1 MTNRTVLRLAGLAAA
16 IAAAPGA
23 IAAQQLAGGVIVT
36 PYMGVYVPTTD
47 IAKAGVSAGGV
58 TLNASIKHQ
67 TALVSG
73 LNVSYWL
80 TDRLGLE
87 GGAAYT
93 KSGIGGKIVA
103 QDASGTSTDI
113 GSQYAHVWLGTAK
126 LMIQLLPQ
134 TSDFNL
140 RFGFGPAIISR
151 AGSAYASDAEGKITG
166 KTDLGAAMS
175 LCSRIPVASNI
186 AVRLRAE
193 DYLYQGKLGF
203 KSSVNSADNFGFDSR
218 FQHDLVFTAGLQLF
232 LNR

>member
-1 MTNRTVLRLAGLAAA
+1 MTHRTVLRLAGLAAA
-16 IAAAPGA
+16 FAAAPGA
-23 IAAQQLAGGVIVT
+23 IAAQQLAGGVVVT

-47 IAKAGVSAGGV
+47 IAKAGANAGGAS
-58 TLNASIKHQ
+58 LNASIKHQ

-73 LNVSYWL
+73 VNVSYWL
-80 TDRLGLE
+80 TDRFGIE

-93 KSGIGGKIVA
+93 KSGISGKMVA
-103 QDASGTSTDI
+103 EDASGVATEI

-126 LMIQLLPQ
+126 VMVQLLPQ

-151 AGSAYASDAEGKITG
+151 AGSAYASDAEGKVTG

-175 LCSRIPVASNI
+175 LCTRVPVASNVAI
-186 AVRLRAE
+186 RLRAE
-193 DYLYQGKLGF
+193 DYMYQGKIGF
-203 KSSVNSADNFGFDSR
+203 KSSVNSADNFAFDSR
-218 FQHDLVFTAGLQLF
+218 FQHDLVFAAGLQLF

>member
-1 MTNRTVLRLAGLAAA
+1 MTNRTVLRLAGLAAV
-16 IAAAPGA
+16 ILGAPGT
-23 IAAQQLAGGVIVT
+23 IVAQQLAGGVIVT

-47 IAKAGVSAGGV
+47 IVKASVSAGGSSV
-58 TLNASIKHQ
+58 SGSIKHE

-80 TDRLGLE
+80 TDRFGLE

-93 KSGIGGKIVA
+93 KSGISGKLLA
-103 QDASGTSTDI
+103 QDPTGTAAVT
-113 GSQYAHVWLGTAK
+113 GSQYAHVWLGSAK
-126 LMIQLLPQ
+126 VMVQLLPQ

-151 AGSAYASDAEGKITG
+151 AGSAYASDAEGRVTG

-175 LCSRIPVASNI
+175 LCSRVAVGSNVAI
-186 AVRLRAE
+186 RLRAE
-193 DYLYQGKLGF
+193 DYMYQGKLGF
-203 KSSVNSADNFGFDSR
+203 KSSVNPADNFNFDSR